1 MSGRGRVAGARPG
14 KRGPLGRLTRRTRR
28 RLFVIGTT
36 ALIGGT
42 LPLWV
47 PQLLA
52 RLPAFRVVR
61 VEVVG
66 TRYVAPD
73 EIVRLAAIDPDA
85 SVWDD
90 TEPWERAIE
99 AHPLVNGA
107 HVRRTGLR
115 TLEIRVTEDRP
126 VALAATPQLVP
137 VNAAGRVLPLD
148 PAEVALDLP
157 VLGGTWSVDHE
168 RLSEPEPRALVALL
182 ARLDAY
188 DPAFVAQVSEVDYR
202 RDGSV
207 EILMLPA
214 ARAARILLP
223 PEAPLRGLQRVEL
236 ALGDAGETSVSVAD
250 ARFADQVVLR
260 VEGGS

>member
-1 MSGRGRVAGARPG
+1 MSGARKPAGTRHTG
-14 KRGPLGRLTRRTRR
+14 LDRLGRLTRRTRR
-28 RLFVIGTT
+28 RLFVVGTT

-52 RLPAFRVVR
+52 KLPAFRVAR

-73 EIVRLAAIDPDA
+73 EIARLAAVDPDA

-90 TEPWERAIE
+90 TGLWEHAVE
-99 AHPLVNGA
+99 AHPLVSDA

-126 VALAATPQLVP
+126 VALAATPELVP
-137 VNAAGRVLPLD
+137 VNADGRVLPLD
-148 PAEVALDLP
+148 PTEVALDLP

-168 RLSEPEPRALVALL
+168 RLTEAEPRRLVALL
-182 ARLDAY
+182 AELEAY
-188 DPAFVAQVSEVDYR
+188 DAAFIAQVSEITCR
-202 RDGSV
+202 LDGSV

-214 ARAARILLP
+214 ARTARILLP
-223 PEAPLRGLQRVEL
+223 SDAPLRGLQRVEL
-236 ALGDAGETSVSVAD
+236 ALGDAGATSISVAD
-250 ARFADQVVLR
+250 ARFSGQVVLR
-260 VEGGS
+260 MEGES